1 MSKWAEIEINITDTV
16 IVKCGTCKH
25 QIPVVY
31 RNSGNNRH
39 PKCQKGLLSSCALN
53 GYTEW
58 EYAGR
63 GTVKKV
69 YETL

>member
-25 QIPVVY
+25 QIPVLY

-63 GTVKKV
+63 GKVKKV
-69 YETL
+69 YETS

>member
-1 MSKWAEIEINITDTV
+1 MTKYAEIEVNLIDEIEV
-16 IVKCGTCKH
+16 SCRTCRY

-69 YETL
+69 YETS